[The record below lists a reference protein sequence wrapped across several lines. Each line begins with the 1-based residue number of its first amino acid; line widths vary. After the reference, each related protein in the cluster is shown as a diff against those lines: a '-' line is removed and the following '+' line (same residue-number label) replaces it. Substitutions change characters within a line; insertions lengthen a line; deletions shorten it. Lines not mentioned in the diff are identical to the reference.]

1 MPVAQWVIT
10 DNQASLAVLGRRD
23 EHLKII
29 ESALDV
35 KLTARG
41 DIIAITGTELAQQ
54 KTQEILDLLTEWA
67 QAGQPVR
74 RDTVDTAILAV
85 LEGTQRQ
92 FLHLLTESVF
102 TTTQGRVIRPKT
114 IGQQMYIEAIRH
126 NLLVFGIGPAGTG
139 KTYLAMAMAV
149 QALKQ
154 HEVERIILTRPAV
167 EAGEKLGFL
176 PGDLESKVDPYLR
189 PLYDA
194 LFEFLGPEAVDRH
207 REKQLIEI
215 APLAYMRGR
224 TLSNSFIILDEAQ
237 NATYEQIKMFLTR
250 IGYGSKMVVTGD
262 QTQVDLGRGQRSG
275 LRVAADIVSS
285 ISDVAVIP
293 LGARDVVRHPLVAH
307 IVEAFQHHED
317 QEAER
322 DRSGRS
328 NWREFQQSA
337 AAVVPEG
344 SL

>member
-1 MPVAQWVIT
+1 MPPSQWVIT
-10 DNQASLAVLGRRD
+10 DNQASLAVAGRRD
-23 EHLKII
+23 EHLKVI
-29 ESALDV
+29 EQAMDV

-41 DIIAITGTELAQQ
+41 DIIAISGTDVAQK

-67 QAGQPVR
+67 QSGQPVR

-85 LEGTQRQ
+85 IEGTQRQ

-114 IGQQMYIEAIRH
+114 LGQQTYIEAIRH
-126 NLLVFGIGPAGTG
+126 NLVVFGMGPAGTG

-154 HEVERIILTRPAV
+154 HEIERIILTRPAV

-194 LFEFLGPEAVDRH
+194 LFEFLGPEAVDRY

-262 QTQVDLGRGQRSG
+262 QTQVDLGHGQRSG
-275 LRVAADIVSS
+275 LRVAADI
-285 ISDVAVIP
+285 IAGIGGIAVIP
-293 LGARDVVRHPLVAH
+293 LGSRDVVRHPLVAH
-307 IVEAFQHHED
+307 IVDAFQRHEEE
-317 QEAER
+317 EAAVLR
-322 DRSGRS
+322 PPGRS
-328 NWREFQQSA
+328 W
-337 AAVVPEG
+337 
-344 SL
+344 